1 MAITFGTI
9 AYKDK
14 VTGVYISSIKKDQTG
29 SSVDA
34 MNEAGEVVQID
45 RYGKKLTIQVDGT
58 GKDDISTLKI
68 GAKLT
73 IDGTE
78 YIIDTVSTTQTN
90 TGHYTL
96 SLTASAPWQAGEEIA
111 NRNGLYRVLRFD
123 SNAEGVAEVAAAVS
137 PETH

>member
-1 MAITFGTI
+1 MSITFGTV

-14 VTGVYISSIKKDQTG
+14 VTGVYITSIKKDQIG

-34 MNEAGEVVQID
+34 MNEGGEVVQID

-58 GKDDISTLKI
+58 VKDDITVLKI

-78 YIIDTVSTTQTN
+78 YTIDTVSTTQTN

-96 SLTASAPWQAGEEIA
+96 SLTASAPWP
-111 NRNGLYRVLRFD
+111 L
-123 SNAEGVAEVAAAVS
+123 
-137 PETH
+137 ETNPAQEQQGT

>member
-1 MAITFGTI
+1 MSITFGTV

-14 VTGVYISSIKKDQTG
+14 VTGVYITSIRKDQTG

-58 GKDDISTLKI
+58 VKDDITALKI
-68 GAKLT
+68 GAELT
-73 IDGTE
+73 IDGTK
-78 YIIDTVSTTQTN
+78 YTIDTVSTTQTN

-96 SLTASAPWQAGEEIA
+96 SLTASAPWP
-111 NRNGLYRVLRFD
+111 L
-123 SNAEGVAEVAAAVS
+123 
-137 PETH
+137 ETDPAPVQQST

>member
-14 VTGVYISSIKKDQTG
+14 VTGVYISSIKKDKTG

-58 GKDDISTLKI
+58 VKDDISTLKI

-96 SLTASAPWQAGEEIA
+96 SLTASAPWP
-111 NRNGLYRVLRFD
+111 L
-123 SNAEGVAEVAAAVS
+123 
-137 PETH
+137 ETAPAQEQQGT

>member
-58 GKDDISTLKI
+58 VKDISTLKI

-96 SLTASAPWQAGEEIA
+96 SLTASAPWP
-111 NRNGLYRVLRFD
+111 L
-123 SNAEGVAEVAAAVS
+123 
-137 PETH
+137 ETAPAQEQQGT

>member
-29 SSVDA
+29 SSVDT

-58 GKDDISTLKI
+58 VKDDISTLKI

-96 SLTASAPWQAGEEIA
+96 SLTASAPWP
-111 NRNGLYRVLRFD
+111 L
-123 SNAEGVAEVAAAVS
+123 
-137 PETH
+137 ETDPAPVQQST